1 MYTQAMDLMA
11 REAKPKVV
19 KSAEDLAR
27 EEAFEARIAAG
38 DFIEA
43 KDWMPEHY
51 RKTLVRQ
58 ISQHAHSE
66 IVGMLPE
73 GNWITRAPTLKR
85 KAILLAKVQDEGGH
99 GLYLY
104 AAAETLGTSR
114 DEMTAAL
121 LSGKAKYSSIFNYPT
136 LTWADIGVIGWLVD
150 GAAIMNQVPLC
161 RCSYAPYAR
170 AMIRVCRE
178 ESFHQRQG
186 YESLLTMMQK
196 GTDQQKAMVQDAVN
210 RWWWPSLMMFGPAD
224 KDSPNSEQSIRW
236 GIKRV
241 TNDQLRQKFVD
252 ATIPQAEILGV
263 TVPDPALKWNEQ
275 RQSYDFGDIDWA
287 EFWRVVGGEG
297 PCNRERLAA
306 RNKAWDDGAW
316 VRDAALAHARKQAV
330 KAEAA

>member
-1 MYTQAMDLMA
+1 MYTQAMSVGPQETA
-11 REAKPKVV
+11 AKVQ
-19 KSAEDLAR
+19 SAEDKQR
-27 EEAFEARIAAG
+27 SEAFEARIDAG

-104 AAAETLGTSR
+104 SAAETLGTSR
-114 DEMTAAL
+114 DQMLEAL
-121 LSGKAKYSSIFNYPT
+121 HSGKAKYSSIFNYPT
-136 LTWADIGVIGWLVD
+136 LSWADIGVIGWLVD

-170 AMIRVCRE
+170 AMIRICRE

-186 YESLLTMMQK
+186 YESLLVMMQN
-196 GTDQQKAMVQDAVN
+196 GTASQRAMVQDAVN
-210 RWWWPSLMMFGPAD
+210 RWWWPSLMMFGPED
-224 KDSPNSEQSIRW
+224 KDSPNSEQSMRW
-236 GIKRV
+236 GIKRIS
-241 TNDQLRQKFVD
+241 NDDLRQKFVD
-252 ATIPQAEILGV
+252 ATIPQAEVLGV
-263 TVPDPALKWNEQ
+263 TVPDPDLKWNAETEHYQ
-275 RQSYDFGDIDWA
+275 FGRIDWA
-287 EFWRVVGGEG
+287 EFWRVVGGDG

-306 RNKAWDDGAW
+306 RVTAWDEGEW
-316 VRDAALAHARKQAV
+316 VREAALAHASKQAT
-330 KAEAA
+330 KAQAA